1 MATRPMCED
10 SPNDGS
16 MRMSPQLVAILVLA
30 LVFLVST
37 TRSINMGAIAFAAA
51 FGVGTLVADMDADA
65 IFAGFPG
72 DLFVVLVGVTYLFAI
87 AKANGTTDW
96 LVHAAVRLVGGRL
109 ALIPWVMFVLTGT
122 LTAIGA
128 VSPAA
133 AAIVAPIAL
142 SLAAEHRISPLLMG
156 AMVVHGAQAGGFSPS
171 ASTARSSTASWRAKG
186 FRVTRWCCSW
196 RASSRT

>member
-1 MATRPMCED
+1 
-10 SPNDGS
+10 
-16 MRMSPQLVAILVLA
+16 MSPQLVAILVLA

-96 LVHAAVRLVGGRL
+96 LVRAAVRLVGGRL
-109 ALIPWVMFVLTGT
+109 ALLPWVMFVLTGA
-122 LTAIGA
+122 LTAIGDNRICMNHGVGDIAERRAA
-128 VSPAA
+128 VGFYCE
-133 AAIVAPIAL
+133 IRMLNRKIFCCL
-142 SLAAEHRISPLLMG
+142 QMRGIFLIGIRHICFTEH
-156 AMVVHGAQAGGFSPS
+156 F
-171 ASTARSSTASWRAKG
+171 
-186 FRVTRWCCSW
+186 
-196 RASSRT
+196 